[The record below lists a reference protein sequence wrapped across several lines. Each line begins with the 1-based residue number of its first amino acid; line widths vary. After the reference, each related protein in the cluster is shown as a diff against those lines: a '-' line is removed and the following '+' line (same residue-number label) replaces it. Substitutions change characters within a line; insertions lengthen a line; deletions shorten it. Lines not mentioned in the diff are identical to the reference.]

1 MTMEF
6 EKIADILKAL
16 AYPTRLKILTLLRI
30 RDCCVCE
37 LVPIFNISQP
47 AISKHVSRLKTAELV
62 RETRK
67 GQWVFYS
74 INEKRL
80 IRDGI
85 FPVVNEQTL
94 RDLIKEFKHT
104 GPGLQGENPHH
115 YTGFLWES
123 LSP

>member
-16 AYPTRLKILTLLRI
+16 ADPTRLKILSLLRI

-62 RETRK
+62 HETRK

-80 IRDGI
+80 EEIGYALSHLPDLSEELRKL
-85 FPVVNEQTL
+85 EQQ
-94 RDLIKEFKHT
+94 
-104 GPGLQGENPHH
+104 GLTVTCE
-115 YTGFLWES
+115 
-123 LSP
+123 

>member
-1 MTMEF
+1 MEF

-16 AYPTRLKILTLLRI
+16 ADPTRLKILSLLRT

-62 RETRK
+62 HETRK

-80 IRDGI
+80 DEIGYALSNLPDLS
-85 FPVVNEQTL
+85 EEL
-94 RDLIKEFKHT
+94 RKL
-104 GPGLQGENPHH
+104 GQQGLMVTCE
-115 YTGFLWES
+115 
-123 LSP
+123 

>member
-6 EKIADILKAL
+6 EKLADIFKAL
-16 AYPTRLKILTLLRI
+16 ADPTRLKILSLLRT

-47 AISKHVSRLKTAELV
+47 AISKHVARLKTAELV

-74 INEKRL
+74 INEERL
-80 IRDGI
+80 DEIGYALSNLLDLSEELRKLE
-85 FPVVNEQTL
+85 EQ
-94 RDLIKEFKHT
+94 
-104 GPGLQGENPHH
+104 GLTVICE
-115 YTGFLWES
+115 
-123 LSP
+123 